1 MKTARIGFLLAALVV
16 VSAAAYARELGHP
29 VQKRDGKNVVARTGE
44 VLDFRLAAEREA
56 NGSILV
62 RVTVP
67 ASSTLQEASFLR
79 LEIRKG
85 GKILLWSGLAT
96 RKEPDGSIQA
106 GFQIDESLA
115 GEAFVSF
122 VYNGAEGDR
131 GGMWAYQ
138 VPLAQYVT
146 DKWFIVTPDGSLA
159 HGWHRRDASL
169 PQDLLHRLSLRQLV
183 DELVEVADLS
193 HQRVFNVFHAHAAHN
208 ALDQRAVRMD
218 PGRLG
223 EEGLEV
229 ALPFDLPPQPR
240 PVVTR
245 QPADDLID
253 FFLRAVLAFRLLDVQ
268 RVHLRE
274 FHRENAVVRH
284 RHCPCGSWLQ

>member
-122 VYNGAEGDR
+122 VYDVPKEDR
-131 GGMWAYQ
+131 GGMMSYQ
-138 VPLAQYVT
+138 V
-146 DKWFIVTPDGSLA
+146 
-159 HGWHRRDASL
+159 
-169 PQDLLHRLSLRQLV
+169 
-183 DELVEVADLS
+183 
-193 HQRVFNVFHAHAAHN
+193 
-208 ALDQRAVRMD
+208 AVRD
-218 PGRLG
+218 YVKPK
-223 EEGLEV
+223 
-229 ALPFDLPPQPR
+229 
-240 PVVTR
+240 R
-245 QPADDLID
+245 QAK
-253 FFLRAVLAFRLLDVQ
+253 
-268 RVHLRE
+268 
-274 FHRENAVVRH
+274 
-284 RHCPCGSWLQ
+284 